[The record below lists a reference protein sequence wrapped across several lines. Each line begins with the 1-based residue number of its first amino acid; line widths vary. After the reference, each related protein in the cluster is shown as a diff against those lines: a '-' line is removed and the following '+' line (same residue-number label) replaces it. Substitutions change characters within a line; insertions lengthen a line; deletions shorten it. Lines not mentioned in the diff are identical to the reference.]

1 MLERRRFLEQGMA
14 PAAAACAGW
23 ACVRKNSIGRHDEW
37 RTLIR
42 ARGLGLQYG
51 SKRVLDGLDFEIP
64 PAASSACWATAPAR
78 PA

>member
-1 MLERRRFLEQGMA
+1 VA
-14 PAAAACAGW
+14 NP
-23 ACVRKNSIGRHDEW
+23 DP
-37 RTLIR
+37 

-64 PAASSACWATAPAR
+64 AAASSACWVTTAPAR